1 MNENM
6 HAYNELELLA
16 TEQFEKHG
24 VSLFNELPS
33 EVQEWLIE
41 QQVIVFKKWGV
52 TIEDFPVDPDDPFI
66 AAD

>member
-24 VSLFNELPS
+24 VNLFNELPS

-41 QQVIVFKKWGV
+41 QQVVVFKKWGV
-52 TIEDFPVDPDDPFI
+52 TMDDFPVDDPFI

>member
-6 HAYNELELLA
+6 HAYNELEVLA
-16 TEQFEKHG
+16 TKEFEKHG

-41 QQVIVFKKWGV
+41 QQVMVFKKWGV
-52 TIEDFPVDPDDPFI
+52 TMDDFPVDDPFI